1 MIFILQCLHCIC
13 ININGCFRFKDDRNC
28 SRCIAE
34 SLDPDGKVSAAQV
47 SNKLKQLGVKVAPKR
62 RGPYSGET
70 STAGPDQHEEDQC
83 VMETKTSLHN
93 SNDLEGSSLRHPQE
107 VLAND

>member
-1 MIFILQCLHCIC
+1 M
-13 ININGCFRFKDDRNC
+13 
-28 SRCIAE
+28 E

-47 SNKLKQLGVKVAPKR
+47 SKKLKQLGVKVAPKR

-70 STAGPDQHEEDQC
+70 SAAGPDQHEEDQC

-93 SNDLEGSSLRHPQE
+93 SNNLDGSSLRHPQ
-107 VLAND
+107 